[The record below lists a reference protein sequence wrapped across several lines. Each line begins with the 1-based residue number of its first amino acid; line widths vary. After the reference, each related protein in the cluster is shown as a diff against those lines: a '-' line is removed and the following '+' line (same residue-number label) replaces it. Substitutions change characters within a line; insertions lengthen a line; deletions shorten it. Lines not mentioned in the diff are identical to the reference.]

1 MGSVATLSVELFVA
15 IVFALIN
22 LQIQIRFM
30 TWWWARGCNWRQFL
44 DIYDLGAKYRNWMM
58 IDIITNS
65 VIMIT
70 TALLL
75 NTLGWSLSPIA
86 LGIFGVEALG
96 AIYLPFRFVGAKY
109 AVKNNPNLLDFNG
122 KYKDT
127 QIEYK
132 KLVMLLDEKKLGTY
146 TKSASRLWSELLL
159 LNKRRNEAY
168 DSKRKLEDIKSDVQ
182 KLITAYSI
190 DEDVDKRLKA
200 QARLNNIIKQQANL
214 DEFIKHV
221 EEQITRSENVFMDI
235 RTKLAVGQ
243 VDSILPDLSTY
254 TNQVKSLE
262 CTVEALDGGE
272 IAGYP
277 KSGFNKKK

>member
-1 MGSVATLSVELFVA
+1 
-15 IVFALIN
+15 
-22 LQIQIRFM
+22 
-30 TWWWARGCNWRQFL
+30 
-44 DIYDLGAKYRNWMM
+44 
-58 IDIITNS
+58 
-65 VIMIT
+65 
-70 TALLL
+70 
-75 NTLGWSLSPIA
+75 
-86 LGIFGVEALG
+86 
-96 AIYLPFRFVGAKY
+96 
-109 AVKNNPNLLDFNG
+109 
-122 KYKDT
+122 
-127 QIEYK
+127 
-132 KLVMLLDEKKLGTY
+132 MLLDEKRLGTY

-200 QARLNNIIKQQANL
+200 QARLNNIIKQQGNL